1 MPQAPFITTFRGWG
15 VWPWNCNVPTISSRS
30 FRETTSARSCSQS
43 LGPGAFNT
51 MKTFSNRIATGGVL
65 LFACALAA
73 SAQKGPKDLYL
84 DKCSACHGP
93 DGAGQTAK
101 GKKLKMKGV
110 KETAAKMSAPDMV
123 KVVQNGK

>member
-1 MPQAPFITTFRGWG
+1 
-15 VWPWNCNVPTISSRS
+15 
-30 FRETTSARSCSQS
+30 
-43 LGPGAFNT
+43 

-110 KETAAKMSAPDMV
+110 KETAAKMSAADMV
-123 KVVQNGK
+123 TVVQNGKGTDMDAFGKDLNADQIKGIVDYYRSLTQ

>member
-1 MPQAPFITTFRGWG
+1 MKNFLSRIT
-15 VWPWNCNVPTISSRS
+15 
-30 FRETTSARSCSQS
+30 
-43 LGPGAFNT
+43 
-51 MKTFSNRIATGGVL
+51 TGGVL

-73 SAQKGPKDLYL
+73 SAQKDPKDLYL

-110 KETAAKMSAPDMV
+110 KGTAAKMSAADMI
-123 KVVQNGK
+123 KVVQNGKGTDMDAYGKELTADQIKGLVDYYRSLAK